1 LVDQLEM
8 KLVSLLVLFARR
20 VHLVV
25 RSGFVTTVLW
35 VSSAQAVTTLTQT
48 ILRNVSIVPLVIIKT
63 LWVKRLVC
71 RAALDL

>member
-8 KLVSLLVLFARR
+8 KLVSLLVLFAQR

-25 RSGFVTTVLW
+25 RLGFVTTVLW

-63 LWVKRLVC
+63 LLGKRLVC